1 MKNNFWS
8 LMIVFAI
15 SCILAGCDLDSN
27 RERVSSTGSSET
39 KMTNT
44 DLRNAVKAKLDS
56 DAQLKAAD
64 IEVDANAERNEVTL
78 SGKLRSQALRARA
91 VDLTRSVNS
100 KLVVNDKIDVEPVE
114 VSRSEYTEEQARQ
127 QRARAQERGE
137 TIGKTLDDAWI
148 HAKVVTKLVTN
159 PDTPQRKINVDVQ
172 NGVVTLRGNVSTPT
186 EKSEAE
192 QLAKNTDGVKQVV
205 NRLRVG
211 A

>member
-1 MKNNFWS
+1 MKNNFLS

-15 SCILAGCDLDSN
+15 SFVLAGCDIDSN
-27 RERVSSTGSSET
+27 KERVGTTGSGET

-44 DLRNAVKAKLDS
+44 DLKNAVKAKFDS
-56 DAQLKAAD
+56 DLQLKAAD
-64 IEVDANAERNEVTL
+64 IDVDAHADRNEVTL
-78 SGKLRSQALRARA
+78 SGKLPSQALRARA
-91 VDLTRSVNS
+91 VDLARSVNS
-100 KLVVNDKIDVEPVE
+100 KLVITDKIDVVPPQI
-114 VSRSEYTEEQARQ
+114 SRAEYTEELARQ

-137 TIGKTLDDAWI
+137 TIGNTLDDAWI
-148 HAKVVTKLVTN
+148 HTKIVAKLISD

-172 NGVVTLRGNVSTPT
+172 NNVVTLRGNVSSAA

-192 QLAKNTDGVKQVV
+192 QLAKNTEGVKQVI

>member
-1 MKNNFWS
+1 MKNNFWI

-15 SCILAGCDLDSN
+15 SFILAGCDLDSN
-27 RERVSSTGSSET
+27 KERASSTGSSET

-56 DAQLKAAD
+56 DAQLKAANID
-64 IEVDANAERNEVTL
+64 VDANAERNEVTL
-78 SGKLRSQALRARA
+78 SGKLRSQAQRARA
-91 VDLTRSVNS
+91 VDLARSVNS
-100 KLVVNDKIDVEPVE
+100 KLVINDKIDVEPAE

-137 TIGKTLDDAWI
+137 TVGKTLDDAWI
-148 HAKVVTKLVTN
+148 HAKVVTKLITN

-192 QLAKNTDGVKQVV
+192 QLAKNTEGVKQVV

>member
-1 MKNNFWS
+1 
-8 LMIVFAI
+8 MIVFAI
-15 SCILAGCDLDSN
+15 SFVLAGCDLDSN
-27 RERVSSTGSSET
+27 RERVSTTGSGET

-44 DLRNAVKAKLDS
+44 NLRNAVKAKLDS
-56 DAQLKAAD
+56 DAQLRAAN

-91 VDLTRSVNS
+91 VDMTRSVNS
-100 KLVVNDKIDVEPVE
+100 KLVVNDKIDVEPAE
-114 VSRSEYTEEQARQ
+114 VSRTEYTEEQASE

-137 TIGKTLDDAWI
+137 TVGKTIDDAWI
-148 HAKVVTKLVTN
+148 HAKIVTKLISN

-172 NGVVTLRGNVSTPT
+172 NNVVTLRGNVNTAA

-192 QLAKNTDGVKQVV
+192 RLAKNTEGVKQVV

-211 A
+211 V